1 LIISGEISAMKVEV
15 LLRCTLRGE
24 PFCFSLQRTGDIDR
38 RSLYHDG
45 EVFIFPVE
53 LNEGVVAFQKKSVVS
68 CSLLLRSWDPR
79 NILSLSQVKI
89 WCTWTPMISFGKKNE
104 NHISDFQKKSKKI
117 FACSQLFIAPTCKKS
132 CSNTLHFG
140 LHKIDKRPDLSTY
153 ILNLQILTD
162 FVIFLWPTI

>member
-1 LIISGEISAMKVEV
+1 MKVEV

-89 WCTWTPMISFGKKNE
+89 WCTWTPMISFGKKMKT
-104 NHISDFQKKSKKI
+104 IFLILKKKVKKYSLV
-117 FACSQLFIAPTCKKS
+117 A
-132 CSNTLHFG
+132 NY
-140 LHKIDKRPDLSTY
+140 LSHQRAK
-153 ILNLQILTD
+153 NLVQILCILGYTK
-162 FVIFLWPTI
+162 